1 MFCVHDEIKK
11 CEDNIDAIGAL
22 IVYHN
27 DKYHFNT
34 VCMYTAIMTKL
45 LGLRVELKR
54 IEPNGDFTRDTDDH
68 QLCDI
73 ICLAVALDK
82 MVESVL

>member
-1 MFCVHDEIKK
+1 
-11 CEDNIDAIGAL
+11 
-22 IVYHN
+22 
-27 DKYHFNT
+27 
-34 VCMYTAIMTKL
+34 MTKL